1 MTLAVKYKHNHY
13 FLEHKMEYDPHEAIN
28 YIYTNAPEYAKAK
41 GQLAQLEA
49 YKSSLKAIMM
59 KKSSEQSLGGQ
70 EREAYSSQEYQD
82 LCVAIGK
89 ATEDAETLKWQI
101 TAATM
106 RFDAWRTE
114 QASNRN
120 LEKMT
125 R

>member
-1 MTLAVKYKHNHY
+1 MT
-13 FLEHKMEYDPHEAIN
+13 EYDPHEAIN
-28 YIYTNAPEYAKAK
+28 YIYINAPEYAKAK

-59 KKSSEQSLGGQ
+59 KKSTENSLGGQ
-70 EREAYSSQEYQD
+70 EREAYASQEYQD

-89 ATEDAETLKWQI
+89 ATEDAESLKWKI
-101 TAATM
+101 TSATM

>member
-1 MTLAVKYKHNHY
+1 MIEK
-13 FLEHKMEYDPHEAIN
+13 EYDPHEAIN
-28 YIYTNAPEYAKAK
+28 YIYTNAPEYARAK

-49 YKSSLKAIMM
+49 YKSSLKSIMM
-59 KKSSEQSLGGQ
+59 KKSSEQSLGAQ
-70 EREAYSSQEYQD
+70 EREAYASQEYQD

-89 ATEDAETLKWQI
+89 ATEDAEALKWKI
-101 TAATM
+101 TSATM

>member
-1 MTLAVKYKHNHY
+1 MTEFDPHDAINFIYKH
-13 FLEHKMEYDPHEAIN
+13 
-28 YIYTNAPEYAKAK
+28 APEYAKAK

-49 YKSSLKAIMM
+49 YKSSIKSIMM
-59 KKSSEQSLGGQ
+59 KKSGEINVNAQ
-70 EREAYSSQEYQD
+70 EREAYASQEYQD

-89 ATEDAETLKWQI
+89 ATEDAEMLKWQI
-101 TAATM
+101 TSATM

>member
-1 MTLAVKYKHNHY
+1 M
-13 FLEHKMEYDPHEAIN
+13 LEKEYDPHEAIN

-89 ATEDAETLKWQI
+89 ATENAETLKWQI

>member
-1 MTLAVKYKHNHY
+1 MTE
-13 FLEHKMEYDPHEAIN
+13 FDPHDSIN
-28 YIYTNAPEYAKAK
+28 FIYLNAPQYAAAK

-59 KKSSEQSLGGQ
+59 KKSSEQSLGAQ
-70 EREAYSSQEYQD
+70 EREAYASAQYQD
-82 LCVAIGK
+82 LCKAIGA
-89 ATEDAETLKWQI
+89 ATEKAETLKWQLMS
-101 TAATM
+101 AQM

>member
-1 MTLAVKYKHNHY
+1 MKE
-13 FLEHKMEYDPHEAIN
+13 FDPHDAIN
-28 YIYTNAPEYAKAK
+28 FIYTTAPEYARAK

-49 YKSSLKAIMM
+49 FKSSLKSIKM
-59 KKSSEQSLGGQ
+59 KQSSEQSLGAQ

-82 LCVAIGK
+82 LCTAIGE
-89 ATEDAETLKWQI
+89 ATEQAEALKWKI

>member
-1 MTLAVKYKHNHY
+1 MKE
-13 FLEHKMEYDPHEAIN
+13 FDPHDSIN

-59 KKSSEQSLGGQ
+59 KKSSEQSLGAQ
-70 EREAYSSQEYQD
+70 EREAYASQQYQD
-82 LCVAIGK
+82 LCVAIGE
-89 ATEDAETLKWQI
+89 ATEQAEALKWKI

-125 R
+125 RWYI

>member
-1 MTLAVKYKHNHY
+1 MTE
-13 FLEHKMEYDPHEAIN
+13 FDPHDAIN
-28 YIYTNAPEYAKAK
+28 FIYKTAPDFARAK

-49 YKSSLKAIMM
+49 YRHSLRSIMM
-59 KKSSEQSLGGQ
+59 KKSSEQSLGAQ
-70 EREAYSSQEYQD
+70 EREAYASQEYQD
-82 LCVAIGK
+82 LCIAIGK
-89 ATEDAETLKWQI
+89 ATEDAELLKWQI
-101 TAATM
+101 TSATM

>member
-1 MTLAVKYKHNHY
+1 MKE
-13 FLEHKMEYDPHEAIN
+13 FDPHDAIN
-28 YIYTNAPEYAKAK
+28 FIYTTAPEYAKAK

-49 YKSSLKAIMM
+49 YRHSLRSIKM
-59 KKSSEQSLGGQ
+59 KQSNEQSLGAQ
-70 EREAYSSQEYQD
+70 EREAYASQEYQD
-82 LCVAIGK
+82 LCTAIGV
-89 ATEDAETLKWQI
+89 ATEEAEALKWKI

>member
-1 MTLAVKYKHNHY
+1 MT
-13 FLEHKMEYDPHEAIN
+13 EYDPHDSIN
-28 YIYTNAPEYAKAK
+28 YIYINAPEYAKAK

-59 KKSSEQSLGGQ
+59 KKSMENSLGGQ
-70 EREAYSSQEYQD
+70 EREAYASQEYQD

-89 ATEDAETLKWQI
+89 ATEDAESLKWKI
-101 TAATM
+101 TSATM